1 MSALFRRLLPVILA
15 CCGVHAF
22 AADPLP
28 ARIDALIEAKAK
40 DEGVPLSPSA
50 DDGEFLR
57 RIWLDLAG
65 TVPPADVTRKF
76 LDDKSPDKRTKQID
90 ALIAAPTFA
99 PRMADLFHLMLMER
113 LGDSPEWKQWL
124 TASFAKHTPWD
135 VMASKML
142 RADPKE
148 KGPSFFLAKRLEN
161 YGQNPVD
168 YSTLTRDVGRL
179 FLGKDF
185 RCCECHDHIF
195 IEDYKQKDFQG
206 LHAFFKNTALAGPG
220 VVAEKPTI
228 EKTKFASV
236 FTKVEMLTAPSVPG
250 GEMVEIPAIAKGK
263 EFETPPD
270 PKTKT
275 PGVLKFSTLAA
286 AASRIATAENREFVR
301 NTVNRVWFALLGR
314 GLVHP
319 LDLSHSRNPASHP
332 EVLELLAD
340 EFVAHKFDVRWL
352 IGVIVRT
359 KAYQRS
365 SRLPEGVSESLPK
378 LFATAIEKRISAE
391 QLFASVLT
399 VTGEKPDAKTTEALR
414 VKFLKAFAN
423 QPREAEDEVTPSLK
437 AALFVLHD
445 EAVLTMLEAKPENL
459 VGRVAKLADD
469 TAIAEEL
476 YVALLTRRP
485 TAEEFATVAKVLA
498 RHGPAK
504 RAETVGKLAW
514 ALLASAEFG
523 VNH

>member
-1 MSALFRRLLPVILA
+1 MPALPSRLVPVILA
-15 CCGVHAF
+15 CLTVPTF
-22 AADPLP
+22 AAEPLP
-28 ARIDALIEAKAK
+28 ARIDALIDAKAK
-40 DEGVPLSPSA
+40 EEGVPLSPIA

-57 RIWLDLAG
+57 RVWLDLAG

-76 LDDKSPDKRTKQID
+76 LDDKSPDKRTKQVD

-99 PRMADLFHLMLMER
+99 PRMAELFHLMLMER

-124 TASFAKHTPWD
+124 TTNFAENVPWD
-135 VMASKML
+135 VMAAKML

-168 YSTLTRDVGRL
+168 YSALTRDVGRL

-206 LHAFFKNTALAGPG
+206 LHAFFKNTALASPG
-220 VVAEKPTI
+220 IVAEKPTV

-250 GEMVEIPAIAKGK
+250 GVMVEIPAFAKGK

-286 AASRIATAENREFVR
+286 AASRIATAENPDFVR
-301 NTVNRVWFALLGR
+301 NAVNRIWFAFLGR

-319 LDLSHSRNPASHP
+319 LDLSHSHNPASHP
-332 EVLELLAD
+332 EVLDLLAA
-340 EFVAHKFDVRWL
+340 EFVKHRFDVRWL
-352 IGVIVRT
+352 IGEIVRT
-359 KAYQRS
+359 KVYQRS
-365 SRLPEGVSESLPK
+365 SRLPVGVSESPTK
-378 LFATAIEKRISAE
+378 LFRTAIEKRLSAE
-391 QLFASVLT
+391 QLFVSVSSI
-399 VTGEKPDAKTTEALR
+399 TGEKLDAKSSEALR
-414 VKFLKAFAN
+414 VKFVKAFAN

-445 EAVLTMLEAKPENL
+445 EAVLAMLKAKPGNL
-459 VGRVAKLADD
+459 VERVTKLTDD
-469 TAIAEEL
+469 VAVAEEL
-476 YVALLTRRP
+476 YLAVLTRRP
-485 TAEEFATVAKVLA
+485 SAEESATVAKVLA
-498 RHGPAK
+498 KHGPAK